1 MRGYGVV
8 SRFLCPVLYNI
19 WIKMTKYDKQ
29 KAPSNDRA
37 FLREV
42 WYFSRVGVKGFE
54 PSTSCSQS
62 RRTNSLSY
70 HIKAHNL
77 QLYEL
82 CPPKACPPCPF
93 LVLSHR

>member
-62 RRTNSLSY
+62 RRANRATLHPEFLLS
-70 HIKAHNL
+70 
-77 QLYEL
+77 
-82 CPPKACPPCPF
+82 
-93 LVLSHR
+93 